1 MLPALLSTLAAA
13 PNDVHQQAHEPLTP
27 ANEDQPLL
35 GWRRAAGETVPRPPQ
50 ARLAACLGISTG
62 LGALLAVFGYLRLPI
77 TLQKYTQTATQ
88 GLQAAFLV
96 VAAIAVCNAVL
107 AFLTLPRR
115 ASTQPHPDDST
126 VISMVRKQ
134 SIFTGFVVAHR
145 NKDIALGY
153 AGAFVARA
161 QTIATR

>member
-1 MLPALLSTLAAA
+1 MLPALLSTLAAV
-13 PNDVHQQAHEPLTP
+13 PNDPYQQTYEPLTP
-27 ANEDQPLL
+27 ASEDQPLL
-35 GWRRAAGETVPRPPQ
+35 GWRRPAQETAQKAPQ
-50 ARLAACLGISTG
+50 ARLAACLGVSTG
-62 LGALLAVFGYLRLPI
+62 LGALLAVFGFLRLPI
-77 TLQKYTQTATQ
+77 ILQKRTQTAEQ

-96 VAAIAVCNAVL
+96 VAAIAVCNAIL
-107 AFLTLPRR
+107 AFLTLPKR
-115 ASTQPHPDDST
+115 ASTQPYTDDST
-126 VISMVRKQ
+126 AISTAGEQ